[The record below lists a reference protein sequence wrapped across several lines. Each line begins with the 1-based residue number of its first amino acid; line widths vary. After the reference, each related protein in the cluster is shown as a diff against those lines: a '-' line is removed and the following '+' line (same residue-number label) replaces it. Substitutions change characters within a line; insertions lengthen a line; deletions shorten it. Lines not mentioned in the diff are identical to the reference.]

1 MPVETQELWW
11 MSASDLASAIR
22 AKNLS
27 PVEVVRTL
35 LERIENVNPGINA
48 YVTIAAD
55 SALAHAKKAED
66 AVMRGRRLGPLHG
79 VPVAVKDTDFT
90 KGIRTTMGSRLMENV
105 VPDEDSVN
113 VARLKQAGAI
123 ILGKTNTPEFACK
136 GVTDN
141 LIFGA
146 TCNPWDSGRT
156 SGGSS
161 GGSAAAVA
169 AGLGPIATGSDAGGS
184 IRIPS
189 SCCGVVGFKPQFGRI
204 PNYPLFHLYWSLLH
218 QGTITRTVKDTAIM
232 LDVMAGWHWGDRFSL
247 PNHAVKFAKS
257 LDGGVKGLKVSW
269 SHDLGYGIVSREVR
283 TICEK
288 AVKRFSEMGAEVG
301 EAHPDLGDPESSYA
315 TLMAT
320 ELGARVA
327 LFGPLNDTK
336 HRLHPLLVQ
345 RITPIQNLSA
355 FEYLKAMFARQELA
369 AKVGK
374 FFEKYDLLLSPTIGV
389 TAWPL
394 GLPTG
399 YMEEIDG
406 KRVTGIG
413 WLLSYP
419 FNLTGHPAITVPA
432 GWSKE
437 GLPVGLQI
445 VGRAYDEATVLRAAA
460 AFEQEQPW
468 TDRRP
473 PL

>member
-1 MPVETQELWW
+1 MDAQDLWW
-11 MSASDLASAIR
+11 MSASDLATAI
-22 AKNLS
+22 KTKKIS
-27 PVEVVRTL
+27 PVEVVRIL
-35 LERIENVNPGINA
+35 LERIESVNPKINA
-48 YVTIAAD
+48 YVTVAVD

-66 AVMRGRRLGPLHG
+66 AVMRRRRLGPLHG
-79 VPVAVKDTDFT
+79 VPVAVKDTDLT
-90 KGIRTTMGSRLMENV
+90 KGIRTTMGSRLMENM

-136 GVTDN
+136 GITDN
-141 LIFGA
+141 LVFGA
-146 TCNPWDSGRT
+146 TGNPWDISRT

-204 PNYPLFHLYWSLLH
+204 PNYPPFHLYWSLLH
-218 QGTITRTVKDTAIM
+218 QGTIARTVKDTAIM
-232 LDVMAGWHWGDRFSL
+232 LDVMAGWHWGDRCSL
-247 PNHAVKFAKS
+247 PNQTVKFAKS
-257 LDGGVKGLKVSW
+257 LDSGVKGLRASW

-283 TICEK
+283 MVCEK
-288 AVKRFSEMGAEVG
+288 AVKRFSEMGAEVD
-301 EAHPDLGDPESSYA
+301 EVHPDLGDSESLYS
-315 TLMAT
+315 TLMTT

-327 LFGPLNDTK
+327 LFGPLNETK
-336 HRLHPLLVQ
+336 HKLHPLLLQ
-345 RITPIQNLSA
+345 RIVPIQNVSA
-355 FEYLKAMFARQELA
+355 FEYLKAMFGRQELA
-369 AKVGK
+369 ARVGK
-374 FFEKYDLLLSPTIGV
+374 FFDKYDLLLSPTIGV
-389 TAWPL
+389 AAWPL

-406 KRVTGIG
+406 RRVTGMG
-413 WLLSYP
+413 WLLCYP

-437 GLPVGLQI
+437 GLPIGLQI
-445 VGRAYDEATVLRAAA
+445 VGRAYDEAAVLRAAA
-460 AFEQEQPW
+460 AFEQAQPW
-468 TDRRP
+468 INRRP
-473 PL
+473 SL